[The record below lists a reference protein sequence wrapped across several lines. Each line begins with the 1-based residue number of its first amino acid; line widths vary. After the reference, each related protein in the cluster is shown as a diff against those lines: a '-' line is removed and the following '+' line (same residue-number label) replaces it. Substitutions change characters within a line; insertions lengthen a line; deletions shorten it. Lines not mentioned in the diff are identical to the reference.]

1 MKTNANSTNATASDR
16 PLSSDG
22 ALLCRLVS
30 CRVGRPF
37 AGVVRLL
44 LIVAGPLL
52 VATGPAL
59 FAVSASAQSDQSG
72 PIQQRWV
79 GDLPIMNAM
88 TIEPQLGF
96 AFDSPEGRI
105 VQVFATGPEDSA
117 AVIAYYNDALSGLG
131 WRGQDGRWNRGDE
144 ALTISQVEMASG
156 MLWRFRLNPR

>member
-1 MKTNANSTNATASDR
+1 MKTNANSTNANASDR
-16 PLSSDG
+16 PLLSNR
-22 ALLCRLVS
+22 ALLCRL
-30 CRVGRPF
+30 GRSF
-37 AGVVRLL
+37 AGTVRLL

-59 FAVSASAQSDQSG
+59 VAVSASAQSDQSA

-105 VQVFATGPEDSA
+105 VQVFATGPEDLA

-156 MLWRFRLNPR
+156 MLWRIRLNPR